1 MTKPLTR
8 SGTPH
13 ATVSVLCPL
22 IESMMYDLIISA
34 KGIKLHRRS
43 YATNKDMTLR
53 ETVRKKNMT
62 AYTDSDTAKFFSS
75 RNLATLRS
83 MQGAKLLLVRIRLP
97 YL

>member
-43 YATNKDMTLR
+43 YATNKDM
-53 ETVRKKNMT
+53 MT
-62 AYTDSDTAKFFSS
+62 
-75 RNLATLRS
+75 
-83 MQGAKLLLVRIRLP
+83 LLVEGDREKKK
-97 YL
+97 